1 MEWFLVAVLA
11 ILLFG
16 TSLACLVLL
25 LARNRVQRHHRVDP
39 AIPTD
44 APLTWLAD
52 PRTPAR
58 LHRRL
63 ARVGTSV
70 TSVIEDHQPRSRR
83 RRRRETPSVLASTA
97 LDLRAQAVALD
108 LQVSRIAMLASGA
121 RRGPMVDIAR
131 QVTEIEVA
139 AARLLALSTQ
149 ARAPRGLEGDDAGL
163 AEVTQRV
170 DRLAHAH
177 HELLAL
183 DADAGLAE
191 TPLPAPP
198 LTGAPSPRQGSPS
211 TAPASRSTGGDHR

>member
-16 TSLACLVLL
+16 TSLACLALV
-25 LARNRVQRHHRVDP
+25 LARSRVQRHHRVDP

-63 ARVGTSV
+63 AKVGTSV
-70 TSVIEDHQPRSRR
+70 TMVIDDHQPRSRR
-83 RRRRETPSVLASTA
+83 LRRRKEPSVLTTTA
-97 LDLRAQAVALD
+97 LDLRAQAVAID
-108 LQVSRIAMLASGA
+108 QQVSRLAVLTSGA
-121 RRGPMVDIAR
+121 RRSPLAQAAQD
-131 QVTEIEVA
+131 VTEIEVA

-149 ARAPRGLEGDDAGL
+149 ARAPRGLERDDAGL
-163 AEVTQRV
+163 ADVTQRV
-170 DRLAHAH
+170 DRLAHAQA
-177 HELLAL
+177 ELLAL
-183 DADAGLAE
+183 DADAGLVE

-198 LTGAPSPRQGSPS
+198 LTAQPSPGPVRSSPS
-211 TAPASRSTGGDHR
+211 NARDHR